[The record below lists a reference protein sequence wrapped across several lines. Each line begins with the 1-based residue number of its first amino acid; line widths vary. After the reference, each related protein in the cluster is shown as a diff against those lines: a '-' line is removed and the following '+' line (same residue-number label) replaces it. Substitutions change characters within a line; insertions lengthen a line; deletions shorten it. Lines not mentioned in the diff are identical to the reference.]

1 MFLLQDCVPGPF
13 GWYVVRDGDTLASV
27 CAAQGAAYASL
38 IAVNRL
44 QKFPPPGSLLC
55 LPPRERVYTGRHGG
69 EHLRPFFR
77 GPRRISSAERS
88 RSVPDAACLPRRGG
102 RRDGSRVAA
111 GGKVLAKRWQND
123 RRGGGV

>member
-55 LPPRERVYTGRHGG
+55 LPPRERVYTVRPGDTAESICARFSADRAEFLRRNGPVLYPTQRVCLGG
-69 EHLRPFFR
+69 
-77 GPRRISSAERS
+77 AE
-88 RSVPDAACLPRRGG
+88 GE
-102 RRDGSRVAA
+102 A
-111 GGKVLAKRWQND
+111 GGGTD
-123 RRGGGV
+123 RV